1 MFYPS
6 QPSGAPAALYHKSNF
21 CCTIT
26 LQLWFLH
33 SFQCTQFL
41 QNLMT
46 NWAYISKTLSTLAI
60 DLMAERIGSVI
71 YGDSVPISFFFI
83 SSSFIK
89 WGWRTQGSLS
99 FFVPLFLIFW
109 YFFLSSF
116 FFLFFFFPFF
126 LLFFLSY
133 SLFLFFLFSF
143 LHFPLR
149 HGN

>member
-109 YFFLSSF
+109 YFFLSLLSSSF
-116 FFLFFFFPFF
+116 FFSFLSFFCSFFLTLFFSFS
-126 LLFFLSY
+126 FFLSY
-133 SLFLFFLFSF
+133 IFL
-143 LHFPLR
+143 
-149 HGN
+149 